1 MKKILMLA
9 ILMVGAPAYAGQYF
23 QPDPIY
29 AADKNVGS
37 VTYHNKSQYMVS
49 YRISISN
56 PLKTAASLSK
66 GCFVLFDRSGKE
78 VVARGVDVNLLQEF
92 APGESKTGMV
102 IFFGDNENL
111 FNLKFVKWIDSN
123 SPDEGN
129 KGNSAKAPQVDS
141 ENKAS

>member
-9 ILMVGAPAYAGQYF
+9 ILMMGAQAYAGQHF

-56 PLKTAASLSK
+56 PLDTAASLSK

-78 VVARGVDVNLLQEF
+78 VVARGADVNLLQEF

-102 IFFGDNENL
+102 FFFGDNEEL
-111 FNLKFVKWIDSN
+111 FNLTFVKWIASN
-123 SPDEGN
+123 TPDKGN
-129 KGNSAKAPQVDS
+129 NTNSAKIPQVDS
-141 ENKAS
+141 GIKAN